1 MRKLLAILLLLLPLT
16 LMAQEEESE
25 TMQVR
30 GNIKFVNDAGERVDG
45 PDVLWYGVS

>member
-16 LMAQEEESE
+16 MMAQEEGSE

-30 GNIKFVNDAGERVDG
+30 GNIKFVNDAA
-45 PDVLWYGVS
+45 